1 VLLLYYDPLSLNSML
16 MLLHHGKTS
25 QSLILLLNYIM
36 NLHFKSW
43 YILKISHK
51 GDRIQAFIDGDMKL
65 MVNSGE
71 HITQPGGVGLWT
83 KADAATSF
91 DNFTVVPY

>member
-1 VLLLYYDPLSLNSML
+1 
-16 MLLHHGKTS
+16 
-25 QSLILLLNYIM
+25 
-36 NLHFKSW
+36 
-43 YILKISHK
+43 
-51 GDRIQAFIDGDMKL
+51 MKL

-71 HITQPGGVGLWT
+71 YITHPGGVGLWT